1 MTDFDYISD
10 EEMDRLERLV
20 YDEEMDYTECEK
32 CGYSTVIEPDGD
44 YPCPECGEGRITS
57 TLMKYGLI

>member
-1 MTDFDYISD
+1 MTDFNCINN
-10 EEMDRLERLV
+10 EEMNVLERLV
-20 YDEEMDYTECEK
+20 YDGETDYVECDN
-32 CGYSTVIEPDGD
+32 CNYSTAIEPDGD